1 MQYLCFHTTSLA
13 WRPFLILLFLFLF
26 LLSQQYLAFFHQKM
40 CMEFL
45 ICAVSTVVTVSAVS
59 RKARLTLTTLTNLH
73 CCQPEKIPHPALT
86 CGPAHAT
93 CFHSITVQHM
103 RPLVQDPLCSV
114 AWDKMS
120 ISTDH
125 TSLRTFIHKFY
136 LSFPNSKN
144 VTILPKQNI
153 DHHFYLHLLQ
163 HNHLCFKT
171 HRRNNIFTSKIQT
184 VILQTPLP
192 IFITAVSIQIK
203 NLSNHSLHKTQPCT
217 HLCFR
222 TLWWGFW
229 AGIRWVPVLW
239 IGWRCPVCWWR
250 WCCRGSSA
258 WWKLPAALPKEHNDC
273 IRNFWNRCDICKVV
287 KVVHGHWWDN
297 HCNHSDTWSS
307 MLLELY

>member
-1 MQYLCFHTTSLA
+1 M
-13 WRPFLILLFLFLF
+13 
-26 LLSQQYLAFFHQKM
+26 LSQLVLFPGRQDWHWQHWQFALPPTWKNPSP
-40 CMEFL
+40 C
-45 ICAVSTVVTVSAVS
+45 
-59 RKARLTLTTLTNLH
+59 
-73 CCQPEKIPHPALT
+73 PHLWSSPCHLFSLNHRA
-86 CGPAHAT
+86 AHAT
-93 CFHSITVQHM
+93 ISPRPFMFRCLRQNVYQH
-103 RPLVQDPLCSV
+103 RPYIFENIYSQILP
-114 AWDKMS
+114 
-120 ISTDH
+120 
-125 TSLRTFIHKFY
+125 FIPKFY
-136 LSFPNSKN
+136 NYKN

-153 DHHFYLHLLQ
+153 DHHFYLHLLL

-229 AGIRWVPVLW
+229 AGIQWVPVLW

-258 WWKLPAALPKEHNDC
+258 WWKLPAALPKKHNDC

-297 HCNHSDTWSS
+297 HCNRSDTWPS